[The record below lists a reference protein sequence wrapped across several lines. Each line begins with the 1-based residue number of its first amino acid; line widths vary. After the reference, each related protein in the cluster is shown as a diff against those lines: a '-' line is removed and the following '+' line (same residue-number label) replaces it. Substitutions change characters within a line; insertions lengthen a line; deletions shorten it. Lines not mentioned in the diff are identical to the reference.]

1 MEQPVTVGRAIRSLG
16 AEPGAAEAPAVADL
30 AELVGESLT
39 ARVTLDE
46 WGRVTGWNTG
56 AERLLGYS
64 ARQMTGRRAADLL
77 AEPIPA
83 RGGLPTLVGLP
94 RWNGDVALRHHD
106 GRKLTVRVL
115 AHHRAPGTGAPAWL
129 LLSALT
135 RRQSRPALDDS
146 LVTWSFAQS
155 PCCALA
161 LYDTRLRL
169 RRANEGMEQTMA
181 LTEEEMLGLRV
192 SEIVDDEAGERAERS
207 MARVLRTGEPQYEEN
222 YLRTPGETRE
232 HAWSVF
238 MSALRDAEDT
248 IRGVCLSAHDMTEQ
262 YWARKRLQLIAE
274 AGRRIG
280 STLDVTRTA
289 QELTDVTVP
298 ALADFVSVDLL
309 AALDDTPDTPE
320 PPAQALPAGGPL
332 LLRRVALRSVTPG
345 APEAVVAPGQVDSYP
360 EGSAPYESLRA
371 GRPTL
376 HAVTDSSF
384 TEWLA
389 HDPERAARIRAF
401 GIHSVMTVPLV
412 ARGTTLG
419 VAFFVRYRDPDAF
432 RHDDLVLAGELVARA
447 AVSIDNARSYT
458 RERATAVT
466 LQRSL
471 LPQRLPRQA
480 AVEVAS
486 RYLPAGGHAGV
497 GGDWFDVIPLSGAR
511 VALVVGDV
519 VGHGLHAS
527 ATMGRLR
534 TAVRTLADIDLPP
547 DELLTHLD
555 DLVARLSV
563 EEEGGETSADV
574 GTYAD
579 VGATC
584 LYAMYDPVSRRCCL
598 AGAGHPRPAVVSPE
612 GDVEL
617 IELPAAPP
625 LGVGSLPY
633 EATEAVLPEGSLLV
647 LYTNGLVEDRGRD
660 RDPDAG
666 VRRLREALARPQA
679 LGFARAGGTPMA
691 PSLDALCDTVLA
703 DLLPQ
708 RPADD
713 VALLVARTRA
723 LDESQVATWA
733 VPDDPSA
740 VAQTRKDVVAQ
751 LERWGLS
758 DAAFVT
764 ELVVSELVTNAIRHA
779 QPPIQLRLIHDA
791 TLICEVSDGGNT
803 APHLRRARTYDE
815 GGRGLLL
822 VAQMTGRWG
831 TRQGAS
837 GKTIWAEQ
845 TLSLQ

>member
-1 MEQPVTVGRAIRSLG
+1 MEQPVTVGRTTRSIG
-16 AEPGAAEAPAVADL
+16 AESEAPEALGDL
-30 AELVGESLT
+30 VRESLT

-46 WGRVTGWNTG
+46 QGRVTGWNTG
-56 AERLLGYS
+56 AERLLGYA

-77 AEPIPA
+77 AEPIPV
-83 RGGLPTLVGLP
+83 RGGLPALAGLP
-94 RWNGDVALRHHD
+94 RWNGDIALRHHD

-135 RRQSRPALDDS
+135 REQPRPALDES
-146 LVTWSFAQS
+146 LVSWSFAQS

-161 LYDTRLRL
+161 IYDTRLRL
-169 RRANEGMEQTMA
+169 RRANEGMERAMA
-181 LTEEEMLGLRV
+181 LTEDEMLGLRV

-222 YLRTPGETRE
+222 YLRAPGETRE

-238 MSALRDAEDT
+238 ESALRDAEGT
-248 IRGVCLSAHDMTEQ
+248 IRGVCLAAHDMTEQ
-262 YWARKRLQLIAE
+262 SWARKRLQLIAE

-298 ALADFVSVDLL
+298 DLADFVSVDLL
-309 AALDDTPDTPE
+309 AALDDTPE
-320 PPAQALPAGGPL
+320 PRARALPADGPL

-345 APEAVVAPGQVDSYP
+345 APEAVVAPGEVDSYP

-371 GRPTL
+371 GRATL
-376 HAVTDSSF
+376 HEVTDTAF
-384 TEWLA
+384 TAWLA
-389 HDPERAARIRAF
+389 HDPARAERIRAF

-419 VAFFVRYRDPDAF
+419 VVFFVRHRNPDTF
-432 RHDDLVLAGELVARA
+432 RHDDLVLAGELAARA
-447 AVSIDNARSYT
+447 AVSIDNARRYT

-534 TAVRTLADIDLPP
+534 TAVRTLADIDLPC

-563 EEEGGETSADV
+563 EEGEEGVEAFG
-574 GTYAD
+574 D

-584 LYAMYDPVSRRCCL
+584 LYAVYDPVSRRCCFS
-598 AGAGHPRPAVVSPE
+598 GAGHPAPAVVNPD

-617 IELPAAPP
+617 MGIPAAPP

-633 EATEAVLPEGSLLV
+633 EATEVVLPEGSLLV
-647 LYTNGLVEDRGRD
+647 LYTNGLIEDRD
-660 RDPDAG
+660 RDRDLDAG
-666 VRRLREALARPQA
+666 VHRLRESLARP
-679 LGFARAGGTPMA
+679 A
-691 PSLDALCDTVLA
+691 PSLDALCDAVLA

-723 LDESQVATWA
+723 LDASQVATWA

-764 ELVVSELVTNAIRHA
+764 ELVASELVTNAIRHA
-779 QPPIQLRLIHDA
+779 QPPIQLRLIHDN

-803 APHLRRARTYDE
+803 APHLRRARIYDE

-822 VAQMTGRWG
+822 VAQLTGRWG
-831 TRQGAS
+831 TRQGAW

-845 TLSLQ
+845 TISLT

>member
-1 MEQPVTVGRAIRSLG
+1 MERA
-16 AEPGAAEAPAVADL
+16 
-30 AELVGESLT
+30 
-39 ARVTLDE
+39 
-46 WGRVTGWNTG
+46 
-56 AERLLGYS
+56 
-64 ARQMTGRRAADLL
+64 
-77 AEPIPA
+77 
-83 RGGLPTLVGLP
+83 
-94 RWNGDVALRHHD
+94 
-106 GRKLTVRVL
+106 
-115 AHHRAPGTGAPAWL
+115 
-129 LLSALT
+129 
-135 RRQSRPALDDS
+135 
-146 LVTWSFAQS
+146 
-155 PCCALA
+155 
-161 LYDTRLRL
+161 
-169 RRANEGMEQTMA
+169 MA

-192 SEIVDDEAGERAERS
+192 SEIVDDEAGERAEHS

-222 YLRTPGETRE
+222 YLRAPGESRE

-238 MSALRDAEDT
+238 ESALRDAEGT
-248 IRGVCLSAHDMTEQ
+248 IRGVCLAAHDMTEQ
-262 YWARKRLQLIAE
+262 FWARKRLQLIAE

-309 AALDDTPDTPE
+309 AALDDTPE
-320 PPAQALPAGGPL
+320 PPARALPVDGPL

-345 APEAVVAPGQVDSYP
+345 APEAVVAPGEVDSYP

-371 GRPTL
+371 GRATL
-376 HAVTDSSF
+376 HEVTDPAF
-384 TEWLA
+384 TAWLA
-389 HDPERAARIRAF
+389 HDPARAERIRAF

-419 VAFFVRYRDPDAF
+419 VVFFVRYRHPDTF
-432 RHDDLVLAGELVARA
+432 RHDDLVLAGELAARA
-447 AVSIDNARSYT
+447 AVSIDNARRYS

-534 TAVRTLADIDLPP
+534 TAVRTLADIDLPC

-563 EEEGGETSADV
+563 EEEGGEGVEAS
-574 GTYAD
+574 GD

-584 LYAMYDPVSRRCCL
+584 LYAVYDPVSRRCCF
-598 AGAGHPRPAVVSPE
+598 AGAGHPAPAVVSPE
-612 GDVEL
+612 GSVEL
-617 IELPAAPP
+617 MEIPAGPP

-633 EATEAVLPEGSLLV
+633 EATEVVLPEGSLLV
-647 LYTNGLVEDRGRD
+647 LYTNGLIEDRD
-660 RDPDAG
+660 RGLDAG
-666 VRRLREALARPQA
+666 VHRLREALARPRA
-679 LGFARAGGTPMA
+679 PGFARAGGTPVT
-691 PSLDALCDTVLA
+691 PSPDALCDTVLA

-723 LDESQVATWA
+723 LDTSQVATWA

-758 DAAFVT
+758 DAVFVT

-779 QPPIQLRLIHDA
+779 QPPIQLRLIHDN
-791 TLICEVSDGGNT
+791 TLICEVSDGSNT

-822 VAQMTGRWG
+822 VAQLTGRWG
-831 TRQGAS
+831 TRQGAW

-845 TLSLQ
+845 TISLQ

>member
-1 MEQPVTVGRAIRSLG
+1 MEQPVTVGRAGHRAGRSLG
-16 AEPGAAEAPAVADL
+16 AEPEAPHATEATETPEALAD
-30 AELVGESLT
+30 LVGESLT

-46 WGRVTGWNTG
+46 QGRVTGWNTG

-64 ARQMTGRRAADLL
+64 ARQMTGRPAAGLL

-83 RGGLPTLVGLP
+83 RGGPPAFAGLS
-94 RWNGDVALRHHD
+94 RWSGDVALRHHD

-135 RRQSRPALDDS
+135 RRQPRPALDES
-146 LVTWSFAQS
+146 LVSWSFTQS

-169 RRANEGMEQTMA
+169 RRANEGMQRAMA

-192 SEIVDDEAGERAERS
+192 SEIVDDEAGARAERS
-207 MARVLRTGEPQYEEN
+207 MARVLRTGETQYEEN
-222 YLRTPGETRE
+222 YLRAPGEPRE

-238 MSALRDAEDT
+238 ESALRDAEGT
-248 IRGVCLSAHDMTEQ
+248 IQGVCLSAHDMTEQ
-262 YWARKRLQLIAE
+262 FWSRKRLQLIAE

-280 STLDVTRTA
+280 ATLDVRRTA
-289 QELTDVTVP
+289 EELTDVIVP
-298 ALADFVSVDLL
+298 ALADFVSVDLV
-309 AALDDTPDTPE
+309 AALDDVPE
-320 PPAQALPAGGPL
+320 PPARVLPADGPL

-345 APEAVVAPGQVDSYP
+345 APESVVAAGQVDAYP

-371 GRPTL
+371 GRATL
-376 HAVTDSSF
+376 HEVTDPAF
-384 TEWLA
+384 AAWLA
-389 HDPERAARIRAF
+389 HDAERAAKIRAF

-412 ARGTTLG
+412 ARGVTLG
-419 VAFFVRYRDPDAF
+419 VAFLLRYRNPDPF
-432 RHDDLVLAGELVARA
+432 RHDDLVLARELAARA
-447 AVSIDNARSYT
+447 AVSIDNARRYT
-458 RERATAVT
+458 RERTTAVT

-471 LPQRLPRQA
+471 LPRRLPRQA

-534 TAVRTLADIDLPP
+534 TAVRTLADIDLPC

-555 DLVARLSV
+555 DLVTRLSV
-563 EEEGGETSADV
+563 EGEDGESAETSGDL
-574 GTYAD
+574 
-579 VGATC
+579 GATC
-584 LYAMYDPVSRRCCL
+584 LYAVYDPVSRRCCI
-598 AGAGHPRPAVVSPE
+598 AGAGHPMPAVVSPD
-612 GDVEL
+612 GRVEL
-617 IELPAAPP
+617 IDLPPAPP
-625 LGVGSLPY
+625 LGMGGLPH
-633 EATEAVLPEGSLLV
+633 EATEVVLPEGSLLA
-647 LYTNGLVEDRGRD
+647 LYTNGLIENRD
-660 RDPDAG
+660 RDVDAG
-666 VRRLREALARPQA
+666 VDRLREALARP
-679 LGFARAGGTPMA
+679 A

-703 DLLPQ
+703 GLLPP

-723 LDESQVATWA
+723 LDASQVATWA

-758 DAAFVT
+758 DAVFVT

-779 QPPIQLRLIHDA
+779 RPPIQLRLIHDN

-803 APHLRRARTYDE
+803 APHLRRPRTYDE

-822 VAQMTGRWG
+822 VAQLTERWG
-831 TRQGAS
+831 TRQAAT

-845 TLSLQ
+845 TLPLP

>member
-1 MEQPVTVGRAIRSLG
+1 MEQPVTVGRATRSPG
-16 AEPGAAEAPAVADL
+16 AESAAPEALMALGD
-30 AELVGESLT
+30 LVGESLT

-46 WGRVTGWNTG
+46 QGRVTGWNTG
-56 AERLLGYS
+56 AERLLGYA

-77 AEPIPA
+77 AEPIPV
-83 RGGLPTLVGLP
+83 RGGPPTLAGLP
-94 RWNGDVALRHHD
+94 RWNGDVALRHQD
-106 GRKLTVRVL
+106 GRKVTVRVL

-135 RRQSRPALDDS
+135 RGQPRPALDES
-146 LVTWSFAQS
+146 LVSWSFAQS

-161 LYDTRLRL
+161 IYDTRLRL
-169 RRANEGMEQTMA
+169 RRANEGMERAMA

-192 SEIVDDEAGERAERS
+192 SEIVDNEAGERAERN

-222 YLRTPGETRE
+222 YLRAPGETRE

-238 MSALRDAEDT
+238 ESALRDAEGT
-248 IRGVCLSAHDMTEQ
+248 IRGICLAAHDMTEQ
-262 YWARKRLQLIAE
+262 SWARKRLQLIAE

-298 ALADFVSVDLL
+298 DLADFVSVDLL
-309 AALDDTPDTPE
+309 AALDDTPE
-320 PPAQALPAGGPL
+320 PRAQALPADGPL

-345 APEAVVAPGQVDSYP
+345 APEAVVAPGEVDSYP

-371 GRPTL
+371 GRATL
-376 HAVTDSSF
+376 HEVTD
-384 TEWLA
+384 TALTAWLA
-389 HDPERAARIRAF
+389 HDPVRAERIRAF

-419 VAFFVRYRDPDAF
+419 VVFFVRHRNPDTF
-432 RHDDLVLAGELVARA
+432 RHDDLVLAGELAARA
-447 AVSIDNARSYT
+447 AVSIDNARRYT

-534 TAVRTLADIDLPP
+534 TAVRTLADIDLPC

-563 EEEGGETSADV
+563 EEEGEEGVEPF
-574 GTYAD
+574 GD

-584 LYAMYDPVSRRCCL
+584 LYAVYDPVSRRCCF
-598 AGAGHPRPAVVSPE
+598 ARAGHPAPAVVSPD
-612 GDVEL
+612 GSVEL
-617 IELPAAPP
+617 TEIPAAPP

-633 EATEAVLPEGSLLV
+633 EATEVVLPEGSLLV
-647 LYTNGLVEDRGRD
+647 LYTNGLIEDRD
-660 RDPDAG
+660 RDRDLDAG
-666 VRRLREALARPQA
+666 VHRLRESLARP
-679 LGFARAGGTPMA
+679 A

-723 LDESQVATWA
+723 LDASQVATWA

-758 DAAFVT
+758 DAVFVT

-779 QPPIQLRLIHDA
+779 QPPIQLRLIHDN

-822 VAQMTGRWG
+822 VAQLTGRWG
-831 TRQGAS
+831 TRQGAW

-845 TLSLQ
+845 TISLQ